1 VALPKNLSI
10 GGMTKKITT
19 KSLVKFNLIMA
30 GLHAAQAVV
39 VFLLSDPQRGVWTI
53 TANHLTLDP
62 SSTPDKPVLA
72 SATHTIFDVHLA
84 YLVVAFFLLSAAA
97 HLFVA
102 TVYRRRY
109 EINLKKGINKV
120 RWVEYALSAST
131 MMVGIA
137 LLSGIYDLGSLVM
150 IFGLTAIMNLM
161 GLAMEIYNQGR
172 DKVSWLAFNI
182 GSLAGILPWVVIGIY
197 FWAGNKYGAGDIPT
211 FVYYIYASIFL
222 FFNCFAINMILQYKK
237 VGKWRNYLYR
247 ERVYIILSLLAKSAL
262 AWQVFV
268 GALRP

>member
-1 VALPKNLSI
+1 
-10 GGMTKKITT
+10 
-19 KSLVKFNLIMA
+19 MA
-30 GLHAAQAVV
+30 GLHSLQALG
-39 VFLLSDPQRGVWTI
+39 VFVLSDPNRGIWGI

-62 SSTPDKPVLA
+62 ASTPDKPVLA
-72 SATHTIFDVHLA
+72 SATHHVFDINLA
-84 YLVVAFFLLSAAA
+84 YLVVAFFLMSAVA

-102 TVYRRRY
+102 TIYRRRY
-109 EINLKKGINKV
+109 EANLKRGLNKV

-137 LLSGIYDLGSLVM
+137 LLSGIYDLGSLTM

-161 GLAMEIYNQGR
+161 GLAMEVYNQGR
-172 DKVSWLAFNI
+172 DKPSWLAFNI

-197 FWAGNKYGAGDIPT
+197 FWAGETYGAGEIPT

-237 VGKWRNYLYR
+237 LGKWGNYLYG

-262 AWQVFV
+262 AWQVFA
-268 GALRP
+268 GTLRP